1 MLFVFRGLVAS
12 DLHKG
17 DVPSQIKGSALEICG
32 LEKFFRGLGLPVNL
46 NEALGFT
53 PEAEV
58 ISELAKNA
66 LPWGETPAGGYAPF
80 TLEDA
85 EHVLRE
91 ACK

>member
-1 MLFVFRGLVAS
+1 MS
-12 DLHKG
+12 
-17 DVPSQIKGSALEICG
+17 
-32 LEKFFRGLGLPVNL
+32 LPVNL

-85 EHVLRE
+85 EHVLSE